1 MPAIASLEDLKVAQR
16 PNLETKI
23 VAANTLLH
31 ADEPQFQLILP
42 MVGQIREELEQ
53 IRHAYFNARTPST
66 KTKCRES
73 RIPSCA
79 RNWLIC

>member
-31 ADEPQFQLILP
+31 ADKPQFQLILP
-42 MVGQIREELEQ
+42 MVGQIREELEH
-53 IRHAYFNARTPST
+53 IRHGERNGV
-66 KTKCRES
+66 ES
-73 RIPSCA
+73 LFLTLQSGRGKWGQIFI
-79 RNWLIC
+79 LDFD